1 MAAVPR
7 LMLVTDASR
16 SRLPLLALAAEA
28 VAGGVDAIYV
38 RDVQLPSDDLARL
51 VRSLRSVIG
60 SRATIFVNDIAL
72 ASAAGTSLHLRERD
86 PAPSDARSHLAP
98 GALIG
103 RSVHSAQEAA
113 ASIGMDYLLAGHVYS
128 SASKPGRPPLGLA
141 GFAEIAT
148 AAPCPILAVGG
159 ITADRVLDVIRAGAH
174 GVAVIGAI
182 VATEEPHVAAA
193 TLRAAL
199 GCALHETRE
208 TLHHA

>member
-28 VAGGVDAIYV
+28 VAGGVDSIYL

-51 VRSLRSVIG
+51 VRTLRSAIRG
-60 SRATIFVNDIAL
+60 RATIVVNDIAL
-72 ASAAGTSLHLRERD
+72 ANAAGTSLHLRERD

-141 GFAEIAT
+141 GFAEIA
-148 AAPCPILAVGG
+148 AAATCPILAVGG
-159 ITADRVLDVIRAGAH
+159 ITVDRVQDVVRAGAG

-182 VATEEPHVAAA
+182 VESDNPWAAA
-193 TLRAAL
+193 SELRMAL
-199 GCALHETRE
+199 DGTLHEARE
-208 TLHHA
+208 TLHYA